1 MKRLAVL
8 ASGSGTN
15 LQAILDAASAPDYPV
30 EIALV
35 LSDRPG
41 CRALERA
48 AAAGVATEVVEWA
61 AVGANRNAFTS
72 AIVGML
78 RAHGIDLVALAGF
91 MRILSRE
98 AIEAFPNA
106 ILNTHPALL
115 PAFKGAHACEDAIR
129 AGVKVSGVTVHVV
142 DVEVD
147 AGPIIAQV
155 AVEVRDDD
163 TPQSLQERIK
173 AVEHDLYPRVIAE
186 WARGAWEVVDSR
198 TRRRGRVPT

>member
-61 AVGANRNAFTS
+61 AAGANRNAFTS
-72 AIVGML
+72 VIVETL

-98 AIEAFPNA
+98 AIDAFPNA

-198 TRRRGRVPT
+198 TRWRGRVPT

>member
-15 LQAILDAASAPDYPV
+15 LQAILDAASDPDYPA

-41 CRALERA
+41 CRALDRA
-48 AAAGVATEVVEWA
+48 VVAGVATEVVEWA
-61 AVGANRNAFTS
+61 DHGADRSAFTR
-72 AIVGML
+72 AIVEIL
-78 RAHGIDLVALAGF
+78 RAYGIDLVALAGF

-98 AIEAFPNA
+98 AIEAFPDA

-115 PAFKGAHACEDAIR
+115 PAFKGAHACADAIS

-155 AVEVRDDD
+155 AVEVLDDD
-163 TPQSLQERIK
+163 TPETLQERIK
-173 AVEHDLYPRVIAE
+173 AVEHDLYPRVIAD
-186 WARGAWEVVDSR
+186 WARGAWEVVDTR
-198 TRRRGRVPT
+198 TRRRRRVPT